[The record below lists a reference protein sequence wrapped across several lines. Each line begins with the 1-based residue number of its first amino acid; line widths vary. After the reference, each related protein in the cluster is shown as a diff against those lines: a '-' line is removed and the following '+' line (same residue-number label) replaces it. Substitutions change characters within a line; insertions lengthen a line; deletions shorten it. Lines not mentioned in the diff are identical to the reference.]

1 MLIGY
6 CGAHRTGKTTL
17 AKKTAEYYGKMFVA
31 TEVGNFLASQNIEPI
46 SLQHTTWDFFVDIQR
61 RTIHYL
67 CNLAKS
73 LKEKSSASETT
84 DTALHNKDS
93 VIFVDRTPLDAL
105 AYTQAFFSSKDFEYL
120 RNNPMFHNVMEECEK
135 EAMEGMK
142 YFDAVFVVQ
151 PGIAVCPEHNKA
163 LPDVTYMEQLN
174 KLIIGNAYAFLA
186 NQGNMEEDVI
196 LTPRISVI
204 PKHILP
210 LEDRIA
216 YLDDIFGYEFGM
228 EKYNNVRPD
237 RYASGVE
244 P

>member
-31 TEVGNFLASQNIEPI
+31 TEVGNFLASQNIDPI
-46 SLQHTTWDFFVDIQR
+46 SLQHTTWDYFVDVQH
-61 RTIHYL
+61 RTIRYL
-67 CNLAKS
+67 VNLAKS

-84 DTALHNKDS
+84 DTLLHKKNS

-105 AYTQAFFSSKDFEYL
+105 AYTQAFFNSKDFEYM
-120 RNNPMFHNVMEECEK
+120 RSNPMFHNVMEELEE

-142 YFDAVFVVQ
+142 HFDAVFVVQ
-151 PGIAVCPEHNKA
+151 PGIALCPEHNKA
-163 LPDVTYMEQLN
+163 LLDVAYMENLN
-174 KLIIGNAYAFLA
+174 KLIIGNAYSMLA
-186 NQGNMEEDVI
+186 NLGGMEDDVI
-196 LTPRISVI
+196 LRPRIAII
-204 PKHILP
+204 PKNILP

-228 EKYNNVRPD
+228 TPCTTQPTLKTN
-237 RYASGVE
+237 
-244 P
+244 